1 MSKRGIFTNILLM
14 LVIIVIILIMHVELT
29 KIYRKF
35 DQIDNELKNTINNY
49 TDDIKG
55 KCDENIEE
63 MHKMFLLNKQP
74 LLENE
79 NTNTNIF
86 KTNTSSLYMSDDTT
100 PELSYDI
107 LDDTTQIDDI
117 LTIQNI
123 SESNKDDDSSEFNK
137 DDKFCESSD
146 VSDEPSDKQIEEKID
161 SIIQENTSP
170 KLKNITDYTMAQ
182 LKQIAK
188 ERGMEMTFIDES
200 GKRKNYTKPEL
211 YKALNKN

>member
-1 MSKRGIFTNILLM
+1 MSKRGIFTNILLT
-14 LVIIVIILIMHVELT
+14 LIIVVIILVMHVELT

-35 DQIDNELKNTINNY
+35 DDIDNELKNTITNY

-79 NTNTNIF
+79 NVNTNIF

-107 LDDTTQIDDI
+107 LEDTTQIDDI
-117 LTIQNI
+117 LTI
-123 SESNKDDDSSEFNK
+123 DDIIDNDSDNSK
-137 DDKFCESSD
+137 ISD
-146 VSDEPSDKQIEEKID
+146 VNNVSDKEIEQKID
-161 SIIQENTSP
+161 SLIQEHTYP
-170 KLKNITDYTMAQ
+170 KLNKITDYNMAQ

-188 ERGMEMTFIDES
+188 ERGMELSFIDKT
-200 GKRKNYTKPEL
+200 GKRKNYTKAEL
-211 YKALNKN
+211 YKALNKK

>member
-1 MSKRGIFTNILLM
+1 MSKRGILTNILLM

-79 NTNTNIF
+79 NINTNIF

-123 SESNKDDDSSEFNK
+123 SEFKIDDY
-137 DDKFCESSD
+137 
-146 VSDEPSDKQIEEKID
+146 SDEPSDVLDKQIEEKID
-161 SIIQENTSP
+161 SIIQENSYP
-170 KLKNITDYTMAQ
+170 KLKNITDYTMTQ

-200 GKRKNYTKPEL
+200 GKRKNYTKSAL